1 MSRNAN
7 EVAGNPNNEATEVI
21 EVPAVPPAIVS
32 ANSGKQAQAPDPAR
46 GDGECQAVRNFVIV
60 AVLAT
65 GAFAVP
71 LLELLRFSLKSSLF
85 SHIPLI
91 PLVSAWWIWKRPG
104 GEVLPQLKPCPGGAA
119 LVGVLVAGL
128 LGGYWL
134 VWRERGVLPPAEY
147 LCLMTLAYLLTLLS
161 VTLLTLGRGVVKAF
175 RFPLL
180 FLVFMIPWP
189 QALVDAVE
197 TALQFASAEA
207 AHAFLILSGL
217 PVLRDGLVFK
227 LPGLTFEVA
236 QECSGIRS
244 SLVLFITSLLG
255 AQLLLRAR
263 WRRWVLVLAVLPL
276 GVLRNGFRILT
287 LGWLC
292 VHVDPAMINSPIH
305 HSGGPIFFV
314 LSLGPFFLLLWWLRR
329 GERRRAVPVSL
340 PG

>member
-1 MSRNAN
+1 M
-7 EVAGNPNNEATEVI
+7 
-21 EVPAVPPAIVS
+21 
-32 ANSGKQAQAPDPAR
+32 
-46 GDGECQAVRNFVIV
+46 
-60 AVLAT
+60 LAT

-104 GEVLPQLKPCPGGAA
+104 DEVLPQLKPCPGGAA

-128 LGGYWL
+128 LGSYWL
-134 VWRERGVLPPAEY
+134 FWRGRGVFPQAEY
-147 LCLMTLAYLLTLLS
+147 LCLMTLAYLLTLLA
-161 VTLLTLGRGVVKAF
+161 VTLLTLGRGVVKTF

-189 QALVDAVE
+189 QVLVDAVE

-244 SLVLFITSLLG
+244 SLVLFITSVLG
-255 AQLLLRAR
+255 AQLLLRTR

-314 LSLGPFFLLLWWLRR
+314 LSLGPFFLLLWCLRR
-329 GERRRAVPVSL
+329 GERRRAAPVSP